1 LQPGNSRLIDPVETP
16 GACAAQG
23 NEITAQE
30 NLEMLRDRRV
40 RHREF
45 GRNFARCAFFVP
57 DQSKDLSPC
66 AIRQGS

>member
-1 LQPGNSRLIDPVETP
+1 
-16 GACAAQG
+16 
-23 NEITAQE
+23 
-30 NLEMLRDRRV
+30 MLRDRRV

-45 GRNFARCAFFVP
+45 GRDFARCAFFVP